1 MKYSIIIL
9 ISIISCQK
17 KQKFDTVK
25 DSDTVVTMSQSTTDY
40 DTLTKRVKYK
50 GEIEAYDELFTSFM
64 DSNESERTDS
74 LMIYSKI
81 MAEKYNYRSAYFDY
95 FDALL
100 RKNEVAIN
108 YDNFYHVDIS
118 KIPSTSKKQAEDW
131 LKRMLEKKIITQQQY
146 DSVKR

>member
-81 MAEKYNYRSAYFDY
+81 MAEKYNYRNAYFDY